1 MPKLKRRLSDEQVVR
16 IVQAGKIES
25 FGILVKRYQAK
36 MLRYARKFLFN
47 YHEIEDSV
55 QEVFIKAYTNIQSFD
70 ASRKFSAWL
79 YRIAHNQFI
88 NAIKKKGKE
97 PMPFFDLDILLPRL
111 ISKEKADKKT
121 NQREIR
127 QMIEQC
133 LDKLDFK
140 YREPLILY
148 YFEELSYQEIADI
161 LRIPIATVGV
171 RLKRGKK
178 IIKSLCQKLG
188 YHYEK

>member
-1 MPKLKRRLSDEQVVR
+1 MPRRAKQLSDEEVVR
-16 IVQAGKIES
+16 MVQSGKVES

-47 YHEIEDSV
+47 HNDIEDLV

-70 ASRKFSAWL
+70 ATRKFSAWL

-88 NAIKKKGKE
+88 NEIKKKGKE
-97 PMPFFDLDILLPRL
+97 PVPFFDLDILLPRL
-111 ISKEKADKKT
+111 VSKEKADKKT
-121 NQREIR
+121 NQREMH
-127 QMIEQC
+127 QMLEHC

-148 YFEELSYQEIADI
+148 YFEEFSYKEIADI
-161 LRIPIATVGV
+161 LHIPIATVGV
-171 RLKRGKK
+171 RLKRGRKM
-178 IIKSLCQKLG
+178 IKGLCQKLG
-188 YHYEK
+188 YHHE

>member
-1 MPKLKRRLSDEQVVR
+1 MPKLKRRLSDEQVVLM
-16 IVQAGKIES
+16 VQAGKVES

-97 PMPFFDLDILLPRL
+97 PVPFFDLDVLLPRL
-111 ISKEKADKKT
+111 ISKDKADAKT

>member
-1 MPKLKRRLSDEQVVR
+1 MPQSKRRLTDEQVVR
-16 IVQAGKIES
+16 IVQSGKAES

-36 MLRYARKFLFN
+36 MLRYARRFLFN
-47 YHEIEDSV
+47 YHDIEDLV

-79 YRIAHNQFI
+79 YRIAHNQFV

-97 PMPFFDLDILLPRL
+97 PMPFFDLDVLLPRL
-111 ISKEKADKKT
+111 ISKDGAEKKT

-127 QMIEQC
+127 QMIERS

-148 YFEELSYQEIADI
+148 YFEGLTYREIADV
-161 LRIPIATVGV
+161 LRIPVATVGV
-171 RLKRGKK
+171 RLKRGRKM
-178 IIKSLCQKLG
+178 IKSFCQKLG
-188 YHYEK
+188 YQYEN

>member
-1 MPKLKRRLSDEQVVR
+1 M
-16 IVQAGKIES
+16 VQAGKIES

-36 MLRYARKFLFN
+36 MLRYARRFLFN
-47 YHEIEDSV
+47 YHDIEDLV

-70 ASRKFSAWL
+70 ASKKFSAWL
-79 YRIAHNQFI
+79 YRIAHNEFI

-111 ISKEKADKKT
+111 ASKDEADKKT
-121 NQREIR
+121 NQREIC

-148 YFEELSYQEIADI
+148 YFEELTYREIADV
-161 LRIPIATVGV
+161 LRIPVPTVGV
-171 RLKRGKK
+171 RLKRAKK
-178 IIKSLCQKLG
+178 SIKSFCQKLG
-188 YHYEK
+188 YRYEK